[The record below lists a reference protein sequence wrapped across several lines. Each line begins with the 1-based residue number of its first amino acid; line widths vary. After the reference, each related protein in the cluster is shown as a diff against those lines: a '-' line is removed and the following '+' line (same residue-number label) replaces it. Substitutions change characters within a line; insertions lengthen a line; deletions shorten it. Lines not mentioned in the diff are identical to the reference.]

1 MLSAVQSWLRPKDAI
16 YGDSYS
22 RLMTKIREAR
32 DNPALVEHEEHETA
46 LHHLLMPHPDKGQPD
61 IPSEKVL
68 WEEAGNL
75 IAGGSETVATVIN
88 VGVFHVLNN
97 PAVHERLVE
106 ELKRA
111 WPELE
116 MTMRYETLEKLPYL
130 VRGYYCTSSARGI
143 QSDCSQTAVIKESL
157 RKAHGVVH
165 PLPRVVGPTDATI
178 AGFTVPAGVRG
189 ALAWVRRPDAD
200 PLGL

>member
-1 MLSAVQSWLRPKDAI
+1 MTFPLFHYFVHFPWSRHLLVMLSTVQSWLRPKDAV

-32 DNPALVEHEEHETA
+32 NNPALVEHEEHETA

-130 VRGYYCTSSARGI
+130 VRGYYCTSLARGY
-143 QSDCSQTAVIKESL
+143 
-157 RKAHGVVH
+157 
-165 PLPRVVGPTDATI
+165 
-178 AGFTVPAGVRG
+178 TV
-189 ALAWVRRPDAD
+189 
-200 PLGL
+200 